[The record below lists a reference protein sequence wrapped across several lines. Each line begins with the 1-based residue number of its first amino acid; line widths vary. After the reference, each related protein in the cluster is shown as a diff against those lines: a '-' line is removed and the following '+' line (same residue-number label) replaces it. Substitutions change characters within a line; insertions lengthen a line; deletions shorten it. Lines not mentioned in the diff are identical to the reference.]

1 MFLKNRKISSK
12 IKRSEV
18 IDYAALKHLAKG
30 HTTRSQVEH
39 STIEQILLQWRAMH
53 TFEFKRAET
62 IETLFGGL

>member
-12 IKRSEV
+12 IKRSV
-18 IDYAALKHLAKG
+18 IDYAALKNLAQG
-30 HTTRSQVEH
+30 HNTRSQVEH
-39 STIEQILLQWRAMH
+39 STIVQILLQWRAMH